1 MKRLPGVPGPG
12 EDGDP
17 ANMQAE
23 GMHTP
28 PPAGETP
35 GQGGGMS
42 ARVEL
47 TKQIQDRTE
56 AVERDMLAQLRR
68 GSHDSKP
75 FAIAPVGM
83 GAIERLRDTSVED
96 IPHETVI
103 DPAQDNAGSQ
113 LEPQ

>member
-23 GMHTP
+23 AMHTP
-28 PPAGETP
+28 PPAGEMP

-47 TKQIQDRTE
+47 TQQRQDRTE

-68 GSHDSKP
+68 GSHDSAS
-75 FAIAPVGM
+75 FVTASLGM
-83 GAIERLRDTSVED
+83 GAIERLRDTSVEN

-113 LEPQ
+113 LELQ